1 MMFRNFQEWSVFLVL
16 SKPVNCQFILIIE
29 IRFDWHF
36 KTRQDVNTV
45 VFSIWMSAARSKV

>member
-1 MMFRNFQEWSVFLVL
+1 MVRVSL
-16 SKPVNCQFILIIE
+16 FIEARQLLIYFIIE

-45 VFSIWMSAARSKV
+45 NVVFRVVFSLWVSAARSKV